1 MIIIFQILCA
11 QVVDRRFSGCPAP
24 STRTS
29 MGLRACVLL
38 AIVTAL
44 LARSHADRV
53 LADGFFEHK
62 TQAATGQ
69 TTGTWAVLFYESL
82 PEEPAAL
89 GEFEALTQ
97 PALEHQIFLARV
109 DISTNPQLR
118 HRFRAVGSPAVVLF
132 RHQKMYR
139 YEGTLSRDSFLHW
152 ATEAYEASPGAKV
165 PQPPPAFRLLMEPL
179 YSYVDGRVGA
189 AVGVLVGAA
198 ILVTLLAARHERD
211 RKRKPRWKQH

>member
-1 MIIIFQILCA
+1 MIRILQILCA

-24 STRTS
+24 NTRTS
-29 MGLRACVLL
+29 MGLRACMLL

-44 LARSHADRV
+44 LARSHAARV

-118 HRFRAVGSPAVVLF
+118 HRFRAAGSPAVVLF
-132 RHQKMYR
+132 RHQKAR
-139 YEGTLSRDSFLHW
+139 VWGTLGTR
-152 ATEAYEASPGAKV
+152 A
-165 PQPPPAFRLLMEPL
+165 
-179 YSYVDGRVGA
+179 
-189 AVGVLVGAA
+189 GV
-198 ILVTLLAARHERD
+198 
-211 RKRKPRWKQH
+211 